1 MVQPNVPGAESA
13 FKSQL
18 MKAQSPIV
26 RRLSMHRQT
35 LDAAMTTPPLWQIVI
50 GTPFGCAAARRSARA
65 CRPITP
71 QYLLEG
77 AVYALEQCGLLLRD
91 ANLLYR
97 SGSYATAV
105 ALAAFAREEQ
115 GRWRILLEL
124 RREVLDGK
132 SVMIEEITIA
142 VTIM

>member
-1 MVQPNVPGAESA
+1 MPASVS
-13 FKSQL
+13 
-18 MKAQSPIV
+18 
-26 RRLSMHRQT
+26 
-35 LDAAMTTPPLWQIVI
+35 
-50 GTPFGCAAARRSARA
+50 
-65 CRPITP
+65 P

-115 GRWRILLEL
+115 
-124 RREVLDGK
+124 RR
-132 SVMIEEITIA
+132 
-142 VTIM
+142 